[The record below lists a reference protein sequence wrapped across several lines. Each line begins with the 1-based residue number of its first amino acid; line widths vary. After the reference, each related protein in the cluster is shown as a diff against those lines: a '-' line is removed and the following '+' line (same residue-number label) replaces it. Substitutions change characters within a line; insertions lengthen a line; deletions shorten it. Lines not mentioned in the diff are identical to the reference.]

1 MKENLKKYSIQ
12 FIKEIIPVIAGIL
25 IALFIENW
33 NSERKDKAYID
44 QVFTTVNSELKD
56 SKEDIK
62 TIIPKQEVLL
72 ASLDTNV
79 NNKNIS
85 ILNIIMESGGFY
97 LPQIKT
103 NAWQSVSKSK
113 IDLVDYKK
121 IAALSRIEDI
131 KSTLNNKSD
140 LMMSLVYSNINATD
154 KDKKE
159 TLKMILKDIIQTEK
173 TALKVIEDYEKH

>member
-12 FIKEIIPVIAGIL
+12 FAKEIIPVVAGIL
-25 IALFIENW
+25 IALFIDNW

-44 QVFTTVNSELKD
+44 QVFNTVNSELQD

-62 TIIPKQEVLL
+62 ATIPKQEALIGF
-72 ASLDTNV
+72 LDTNA
-79 NNKNIS
+79 NNKNIN
-85 ILNIIMESGGFY
+85 ILNILMKSGGFY

-121 IAALSRIEDI
+121 ISALSRIEDL
-131 KSTLNNKSD
+131 KTTLNNKSD
-140 LMMSLVYSNINATD
+140 LLMNLVYSNINATD

-159 TLKMILKDIIQTEK
+159 TLKMILIDIIQTEK
-173 TALKVIEDYEKH
+173 TMLLAIESYEKL

>member
-1 MKENLKKYSIQ
+1 
-12 FIKEIIPVIAGIL
+12 
-25 IALFIENW
+25 
-33 NSERKDKAYID
+33 
-44 QVFTTVNSELKD
+44 
-56 SKEDIK
+56 
-62 TIIPKQEVLL
+62 
-72 ASLDTNV
+72 
-79 NNKNIS
+79 
-85 ILNIIMESGGFY
+85 MESGGFY

-103 NAWQSVSKSK
+103 NAWQSISKSK